1 MKEMPKTYDH
11 QIVESKWYEKWE
23 KNGYF
28 HAQPNP
34 EKTPFTIVIPPP
46 NITGKLHMGHA
57 LDNTLQDAIA
67 RYKRMSG
74 FEMLWLPGTDHASI
88 ATEVKIVEALAA
100 EGLTKKDVGREGFLK
115 RAWQWREE
123 YGSTIVKQLRKMGS
137 SCDWERER
145 FTMDEGCNKAVV
157 KVFKSLYDKKL
168 IYRGDR
174 IINWCPDCKTALSD
188 AEVEYETQASHLWHI
203 RYDAPDGSYSITV
216 ATTRPETMLGD
227 TAIAVNPEDERYKDI
242 IGKTVILPLVNREIP
257 IVGDEYCE
265 MEFGTGAVKITPAH
279 DPNDFEVGQRHGLPI
294 LKVFDEKGY
303 INENGGPYCGQERFE
318 CRKNI
323 VADLEKSG
331 NLVKIEDYTHNVG
344 TCYRCHT
351 TIETIVSKQWFVDM
365 KPLTEPA
372 LEAVRSGQ
380 VKFIPD
386 RFSKPYFNWME
397 NIRDWCISRQLWWGH
412 RIPVYYCD
420 DCGGVFCEETA
431 PEKCPT
437 CGGKL
442 RQDEDVLDTWFSSG
456 LWPFSTL
463 GWPEK
468 TAELDYFYPTTT
480 LVTGYDIITFWVS
493 RMITFGMEVMKKPP
507 FENVY
512 IHGLVRDSLG
522 RKMSKSLGNGIDPL
536 EIIEKYGADPLRFS
550 LVTGNSAGNDMRF
563 YWEKVES
570 ARNFCNK
577 VYNAARFVLMNIPE
591 DAQTTIR
598 EELLDTA
605 DKWILSRL
613 NEITREVTSN
623 LDDYEL
629 NLAAEKIYD
638 FIWAEFCD
646 WYIEMAKSALYGDD
660 QARKENV
667 SAVLVKVLGTSM
679 QLLHPFMPFI
689 TEELYQQLPGHEETI
704 MLSAWPKAQEGQL
717 YARECATMETI
728 MDLVK
733 SIRNIR
739 ADLKVPPAQRITVR
753 IVCADPKALEGAE
766 GYLLKLAGV
775 EKTKIGTERGN
786 VLKSDV
792 HIVSEKAEAFIPLA
806 SLVDLEK
813 ERERID
819 KEIERVRGD
828 IGRAQAKLSNEK
840 FVSKAPEAVVNEERR
855 KLKAGEE
862 MLQKLQ
868 ERREALND

>member
-1 MKEMPKTYDH
+1 
-11 QIVESKWYEKWE
+11 
-23 KNGYF
+23 
-28 HAQPNP
+28 
-34 EKTPFTIVIPPP
+34 
-46 NITGKLHMGHA
+46 
-57 LDNTLQDAIA
+57 
-67 RYKRMSG
+67 
-74 FEMLWLPGTDHASI
+74 
-88 ATEVKIVEALAA
+88 
-100 EGLTKKDVGREGFLK
+100 
-115 RAWQWREE
+115 
-123 YGSTIVKQLRKMGS
+123 
-137 SCDWERER
+137 
-145 FTMDEGCNKAVV
+145 
-157 KVFKSLYDKKL
+157 
-168 IYRGDR
+168 
-174 IINWCPDCKTALSD
+174 
-188 AEVEYETQASHLWHI
+188 
-203 RYDAPDGSYSITV
+203 
-216 ATTRPETMLGD
+216 
-227 TAIAVNPEDERYKDI
+227 
-242 IGKTVILPLVNREIP
+242 
-257 IVGDEYCE
+257 
-265 MEFGTGAVKITPAH
+265 
-279 DPNDFEVGQRHGLPI
+279 
-294 LKVFDEKGY
+294 
-303 INENGGPYCGQERFE
+303 
-318 CRKNI
+318 
-323 VADLEKSG
+323 
-331 NLVKIEDYTHNVG
+331 
-344 TCYRCHT
+344 
-351 TIETIVSKQWFVDM
+351 
-365 KPLTEPA
+365 
-372 LEAVRSGQ
+372 
-380 VKFIPD
+380 
-386 RFSKPYFNWME
+386 
-397 NIRDWCISRQLWWGH
+397 
-412 RIPVYYCD
+412 
-420 DCGGVFCEETA
+420 
-431 PEKCPT
+431 
-437 CGGKL
+437 
-442 RQDEDVLDTWFSSG
+442 
-456 LWPFSTL
+456 
-463 GWPEK
+463 
-468 TAELDYFYPTTT
+468 
-480 LVTGYDIITFWVS
+480 
-493 RMITFGMEVMKKPP
+493 MEVMKKPP

-577 VYNAARFVLMNIPE
+577 VYNAARFVLMNIPD
-591 DAQTTIR
+591 DAQTNIR

-819 KEIERVRGD
+819 KEIERVRCD
-828 IGRAQAKLSNEK
+828 IGRAQAKLANEK

>member
-1 MKEMPKTYDH
+1 M
-11 QIVESKWYEKWE
+11 
-23 KNGYF
+23 
-28 HAQPNP
+28 
-34 EKTPFTIVIPPP
+34 
-46 NITGKLHMGHA
+46 
-57 LDNTLQDAIA
+57 
-67 RYKRMSG
+67 
-74 FEMLWLPGTDHASI
+74 
-88 ATEVKIVEALAA
+88 
-100 EGLTKKDVGREGFLK
+100 
-115 RAWQWREE
+115 
-123 YGSTIVKQLRKMGS
+123 
-137 SCDWERER
+137 
-145 FTMDEGCNKAVV
+145 
-157 KVFKSLYDKKL
+157 
-168 IYRGDR
+168 
-174 IINWCPDCKTALSD
+174 
-188 AEVEYETQASHLWHI
+188 
-203 RYDAPDGSYSITV
+203 
-216 ATTRPETMLGD
+216 
-227 TAIAVNPEDERYKDI
+227 
-242 IGKTVILPLVNREIP
+242 
-257 IVGDEYCE
+257 
-265 MEFGTGAVKITPAH
+265 
-279 DPNDFEVGQRHGLPI
+279 GQRHGLPI

-303 INENGGPYCGQERFE
+303 INENGGQYCGQERFE

-323 VADLEKSG
+323 VADLQKSG

-380 VKFIPD
+380 VKFIPE

-420 DCGGVFCEETA
+420 DCGGVFCEEEA
-431 PEKCPT
+431 PEKCPI

-468 TAELDYFYPTTT
+468 TAELDYFYPTST

-591 DAQTTIR
+591 DAQPIIR

-613 NEITREVTSN
+613 NEITREVTDN
-623 LDDYEL
+623 LEDYEL

-646 WYIEMAKSALYGDD
+646 WYIEMAKSALYGEG
-660 QARKENV
+660 AAKKENV
-667 SAVLVKVLGTSM
+667 SAVLIKVLSTSM
-679 QLLHPFMPFI
+679 KLLHPFMPFI

-733 SIRNIR
+733 NIRNIR
-739 ADLKVPPAQRITVR
+739 ADLKVPPAQRIEAR
-753 IVCADPKALEGAE
+753 IICADPKALEGAE

-775 EKTKIGTERGN
+775 EKTTISDQRGQA
-786 VLKSDV
+786 LKSDV
-792 HIVSEKAEAFIPLA
+792 HIVCEKAEAFIPLA
-806 SLVDLEK
+806 SLVDLDK

-819 KEIERVRGD
+819 KEIERVKGE
-828 IGRAQAKLSNEK
+828 IARAQSKLSNEK
-840 FVSKAPEAVVNEERR
+840 FVSRAPEAVVNEERR
-855 KLKAGEE
+855 KLQAGEE

-868 ERREALND
+868 ERREALAE

>member
-1 MKEMPKTYDH
+1 M
-11 QIVESKWYEKWE
+11 
-23 KNGYF
+23 
-28 HAQPNP
+28 
-34 EKTPFTIVIPPP
+34 
-46 NITGKLHMGHA
+46 
-57 LDNTLQDAIA
+57 
-67 RYKRMSG
+67 
-74 FEMLWLPGTDHASI
+74 
-88 ATEVKIVEALAA
+88 
-100 EGLTKKDVGREGFLK
+100 
-115 RAWQWREE
+115 
-123 YGSTIVKQLRKMGS
+123 
-137 SCDWERER
+137 
-145 FTMDEGCNKAVV
+145 
-157 KVFKSLYDKKL
+157 
-168 IYRGDR
+168 
-174 IINWCPDCKTALSD
+174 
-188 AEVEYETQASHLWHI
+188 EYETQASHLWHI
-203 RYDAPDGSYSITV
+203 RYDAPDKSYSITV

-242 IGKTVILPLVNREIP
+242 VGKTVILPLVNREIP

-303 INENGGPYCGQERFE
+303 INENGGQYCGQERFE

-323 VADLEKSG
+323 VADLQKSG

-380 VKFIPD
+380 VKFIPE

-420 DCGGVFCEETA
+420 DCGGVFCEEEA
-431 PEKCPT
+431 PEKCPI

-468 TAELDYFYPTTT
+468 TAELDYFYPTST

-591 DAQTTIR
+591 DAQPIIR

-613 NEITREVTSN
+613 NEITREVTDN
-623 LDDYEL
+623 LEDYEL

-646 WYIEMAKSALYGDD
+646 WYIEMAKSALYGEG
-660 QARKENV
+660 AAKKENV
-667 SAVLVKVLGTSM
+667 SAVLIKVLSTSM
-679 QLLHPFMPFI
+679 KLLHPFMPFI
-689 TEELYQQLPGHEETI
+689 TEELYQQLPGRGDHHA
-704 MLSAWPKAQEGQL
+704 LRLAQSPGGAALRQG
-717 YARECATMETI
+717 
-728 MDLVK
+728 
-733 SIRNIR
+733 
-739 ADLKVPPAQRITVR
+739 VR
-753 IVCADPKALEGAE
+753 HHGDHHGPGKEHPQHSGGSEGAPGPADRSE
-766 GYLLKLAGV
+766 DHLCRPQGSRRCGGV
-775 EKTKIGTERGN
+775 
-786 VLKSDV
+786 S
-792 HIVSEKAEAFIPLA
+792 AEAG
-806 SLVDLEK
+806 
-813 ERERID
+813 
-819 KEIERVRGD
+819 RG
-828 IGRAQAKLSNEK
+828 
-840 FVSKAPEAVVNEERR
+840 
-855 KLKAGEE
+855 GEDHH
-862 MLQKLQ
+862 QRPARPGPQ
-868 ERREALND
+868 ERRTYRVREGGGFHSPCLPGGPR

>member
-1 MKEMPKTYDH
+1 M
-11 QIVESKWYEKWE
+11 
-23 KNGYF
+23 
-28 HAQPNP
+28 
-34 EKTPFTIVIPPP
+34 
-46 NITGKLHMGHA
+46 
-57 LDNTLQDAIA
+57 
-67 RYKRMSG
+67 
-74 FEMLWLPGTDHASI
+74 
-88 ATEVKIVEALAA
+88 
-100 EGLTKKDVGREGFLK
+100 
-115 RAWQWREE
+115 
-123 YGSTIVKQLRKMGS
+123 
-137 SCDWERER
+137 
-145 FTMDEGCNKAVV
+145 
-157 KVFKSLYDKKL
+157 
-168 IYRGDR
+168 
-174 IINWCPDCKTALSD
+174 
-188 AEVEYETQASHLWHI
+188 
-203 RYDAPDGSYSITV
+203 
-216 ATTRPETMLGD
+216 
-227 TAIAVNPEDERYKDI
+227 
-242 IGKTVILPLVNREIP
+242 
-257 IVGDEYCE
+257 
-265 MEFGTGAVKITPAH
+265 
-279 DPNDFEVGQRHGLPI
+279 
-294 LKVFDEKGY
+294 
-303 INENGGPYCGQERFE
+303 
-318 CRKNI
+318 
-323 VADLEKSG
+323 ADLEKSG

-380 VKFIPD
+380 VKFIPE

-420 DCGGVFCEETA
+420 DCGGVFCEEEA
-431 PEKCPT
+431 PEKCPI

-468 TAELDYFYPTTT
+468 TAELDYFYPTST

-591 DAQTTIR
+591 DAQPIIR

-613 NEITREVTSN
+613 NEITREVTDN
-623 LDDYEL
+623 LEDYEL

-646 WYIEMAKSALYGDD
+646 WYIEMAKSVLYGEG
-660 QARKENV
+660 AAKKENV
-667 SAVLVKVLGTSM
+667 SAVLIKVLSTSM
-679 QLLHPFMPFI
+679 KLLHPFMPFI

-739 ADLKVPPAQRITVR
+739 ADLKVPPAQRIEAR
-753 IVCADPKALEGAE
+753 IITAEPKALEGAE

-775 EKTKIGTERGN
+775 EKTTIGSERGQ

-792 HIVSEKAEAFIPLA
+792 HIVMEKAEAFIPLA
-806 SLVDLEK
+806 SLVDLDK

-819 KEIERVRGD
+819 KEIERVKGD
-828 IGRAQAKLSNEK
+828 IARANGKLANAK
-840 FVSKAPEAVVNEERR
+840 FVSRAPEAVVNEERR
-855 KLKAGEE
+855 KLQAGEE

-868 ERREALND
+868 ERREALAE